1 MASVTL
7 GVHMP
12 RDRREVFDGSDGLE
26 IWVEGT
32 SSHSDSNV
40 LLTVSNQHGENTAL
54 ITSHAITPSRAKLF
68 VEAPP
73 ERIATPTVAKYQKIR
88 AALKWSAYVTASL
101 LLTFSFLSFTGTLK
115 ARIVLT
121 GSMAPVIHTGD
132 VIITTSTSHKA
143 PKKGDIIAYTARR
156 FNGAAVA
163 TISHRI
169 IGGDATKGFIVKGDH
184 NPAPDVQH
192 PALSDI
198 SGVVILIIPFIGNLL
213 TPKALFLIVPCIF
226 GFWLILDAMKNAE

>member
-1 MASVTL
+1 
-7 GVHMP
+7 MP
-12 RDRREVFDGSDGLE
+12 QVRREVFEGSDGLE
-26 IWVEGT
+26 IWVEGRST
-32 SSHSDSNV
+32 HDDSNI
-40 LLTVSNQHGENTAL
+40 LLTISNQHGENTAL
-54 ITSHAITPSRAKLF
+54 ITSQAITPSKAKLF

-73 ERIATPTVAKYQKIR
+73 ERVATPTVARYQKIR
-88 AALKWSAYVTASL
+88 AVMKWSAYVSAAL

-132 VIITTSTSHKA
+132 VIITTSPAHKA

-184 NPAPDVQH
+184 NPSPDVQH
-192 PALSDI
+192 PGIGDI

-213 TPKALFLIVPCIF
+213 TPKALFLIVPCVF

>member
-1 MASVTL
+1 MSKV
-7 GVHMP
+7 G
-12 RDRREVFDGSDGLE
+12 REIFDQTSGHE
-26 IWVEGT
+26 IWIEG
-32 SSHSDSNV
+32 SPIYPDSNI
-40 LLTVSNQHGENTAL
+40 LLTVSNIYGEKTAL
-54 ITSHAITPSRAKLF
+54 INAQGITPSKAKVF

-73 ERIATPTVAKYQKIR
+73 ERVATPSVARYHKVR
-88 AALKWSAYVTASL
+88 SALKWSGYVSAAI

-121 GSMAPVIHTGD
+121 GSMKPVINAGD
-132 VIITTSTSHKA
+132 VIITTSPSHKA

-169 IGGDATKGFIVKGDH
+169 IGGDATKGFIVKGDS
-184 NPAPDVQH
+184 NPSPDVQH
-192 PALSDI
+192 PGLGDI
-198 SGVVILIIPFIGNLL
+198 TGVVIFIIPFIGNLL
-213 TPKALFLIVPCIF
+213 TPKALFLIVPSLF